1 MMRIRQMSV
10 KCVSLLGWWAVP
22 TLLAG
27 GLAGCAQSTDQGF
40 DQTPG
45 QSVNTPTD
53 GGTNDQATRGDDVT
67 FWVVNA
73 PRGEKMPGQG
83 PGVTFGPEGAYPTT
97 VNGFS
102 DENLAFADGK
112 AGYLQITHFTV
123 QTGGTAPASTIGATT
138 GSGSGTQNAAATGTQ
153 TPTQT
158 ITPEVS
164 AAAPIGLAAPGGLVD
179 QNATATG
186 RGTSDVTKTST
197 NSMTVA
203 QLADL
208 AETNPELA
216 KSIFEQ
222 MFGTKTGP
230 DAGATGS
237 DSGDVGAITPDE

>member
-1 MMRIRQMSV
+1 MIRIRQMSV
-10 KCVSLLGWWAVP
+10 KCVSLLGWWALP
-22 TLLAG
+22 TLLVG
-27 GLAGCAQSTDQGF
+27 CIVGCAQSTDSRF
-40 DQTPG
+40 DVPPEQR
-45 QSVNTPTD
+45 VVTPTT
-53 GGTNDQATRGDDVT
+53 GGEQASQGSDVDVFVT
-67 FWVVNA
+67 NA
-73 PRGEKMPGQG
+73 PRGSTIPGAG
-83 PGVTFGPEGAYPTT
+83 GFDAGIAFGSIGQYPAD
-97 VNGFS
+97 VAGFGG
-102 DENLAFADGK
+102 DGQPFDRGQ
-112 AGYLQITHFTV
+112 AGYLQITHLTV
-123 QTGGTAPASTIGATT
+123 NTGPTTPSGATVT
-138 GSGSGTQNAAATGTQ
+138 GSGTGTQTASATGTQ

-186 RGTSDVTKTST
+186 RGTSDVAKTST

-208 AETNPELA
+208 AQTNPGLA

-222 MFGTKTGP
+222 MFGTNTGP